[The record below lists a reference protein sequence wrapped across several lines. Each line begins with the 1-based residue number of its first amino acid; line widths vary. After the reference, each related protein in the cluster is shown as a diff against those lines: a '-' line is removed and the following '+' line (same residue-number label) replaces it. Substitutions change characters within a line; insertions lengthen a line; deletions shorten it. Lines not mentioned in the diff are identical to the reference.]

1 MNSVVRLSRGDMD
14 GVVDTLDG
22 LDPRKKWI
30 SDDVDKKYNSY
41 DQLND
46 GKECE
51 HGVFYCSLLPTPPPL
66 QIIPEQFSGYQRQ
79 SLLVVSLAF
88 MNPIMSGY
96 RNLSTLIGR

>member
-1 MNSVVRLSRGDMD
+1 MSTVRVFIIIFPPSLSLVTDPDWDLSIDDYFSYMNSVVRLSRGDMD

-46 GKECE
+46 GK
-51 HGVFYCSLLPTPPPL
+51 
-66 QIIPEQFSGYQRQ
+66 
-79 SLLVVSLAF
+79 
-88 MNPIMSGY
+88 
-96 RNLSTLIGR
+96 